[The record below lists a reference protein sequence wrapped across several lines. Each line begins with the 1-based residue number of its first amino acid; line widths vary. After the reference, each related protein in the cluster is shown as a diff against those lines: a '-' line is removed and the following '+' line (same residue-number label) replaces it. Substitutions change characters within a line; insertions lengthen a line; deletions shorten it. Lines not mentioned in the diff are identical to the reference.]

1 VTIEIER
8 KFLVVGDAWHSLA
21 RKRIVV
27 RQAYLASDS
36 DLSFR
41 VRIKDESSA
50 QLTIKSRGAE
60 LRRSE
65 FEYPIPTQDAEALI
79 AKRRGSIIAKVRHEI
94 PWNGLKWEVDVFSG
108 DNAGLVIAE
117 IELQHEQQVFEMPT
131 WIGVEVTGQ
140 RGYYNSALAQRPYCV
155 WGNREAG
162 GRVA

>member
-1 VTIEIER
+1 MTIEIER
-8 KFLVVGDAWHSLA
+8 KFLVVGDAWQKLA
-21 RKRIVV
+21 TRRIAI

-41 VRIKDESSA
+41 VRVRDGSSA

-94 PWNGLKWEVDVFSG
+94 PWSGLKWEVDVFSG

-117 IELQHEQQVFEMPT
+117 IELQHEQQAFEMPT
-131 WIGVEVTGQ
+131 WIGVEVTGR
-140 RGYYNSALAQRPYCV
+140 RGFYNSALALRPYCV
-155 WGNREAG
+155 WSQRQDA

>member
-1 VTIEIER
+1 VTVEIER

-21 RKRIVV
+21 RKRIAI
-27 RQAYLASDS
+27 RQAYLVSDS

-41 VRIKDESSA
+41 VRVKDDSSA
-50 QLTIKSRGAE
+50 QLTIKSRDAE

-65 FEYPIPTQDAEALI
+65 FEYPIPMQDADALI
-79 AKRRGSIIAKVRHEI
+79 ARRRGSIIAKVRHEI

-117 IELQHEQQVFEMPT
+117 IELQHEQQAFEMPT

-140 RGYYNSALAQRPYCV
+140 RRYYNGALALRPYCV
-155 WGNREAG
+155 WSQRHDT